1 MADINERDLPE
12 EDDTTEED
20 EQSAAADETE
30 VFVLP
35 PPARHHAVW
44 IMSLNMGSC
53 NGCDQQIMSM
63 LAPRYQLSRRG
74 ITFATSPRHADIIL
88 LTGTLTR
95 RSQEPV
101 KRVLAQVPDPHALI
115 AVGDCALHGGVFA
128 DSPEIIANA
137 ADSLSVNVEIAGNPP
152 TPAQIVLAIEE
163 AARLLDSAEAG
174 ETEEAAEDEAAES
187 EEDEEMASEDE
198 ETEDVEDE
206 GDVEEETDE
215 EDEDTE
221 DELIDEEEGEEEKT

>member
-1 MADINERDLPE
+1 VADINERALPE
-12 EDDTTEED
+12 EDDAPEETED
-20 EQSAAADETE
+20 EALAAETE
-30 VFVLP
+30 AFVLP

-53 NGCDQQIMSM
+53 SGCDQQIQAM

-74 ITFATSPRHADIIL
+74 ITFATSPRHADVIL

-95 RSQEPV
+95 RSLEPV
-101 KRVLAQVPDPHALI
+101 KRILAQVPDPHALI

-137 ADSLSVNVEIAGNPP
+137 ADALAVNVEIAGNPP

-174 ETEEAAEDEAAES
+174 ETAEEAEAE
-187 EEDEEMASEDE
+187 EETTPEDE
-198 ETEDVEDE
+198 ETEDFEDE
-206 GDVEEETDE
+206 DAGDEEELE
-215 EDEDTE
+215 EEAEDEDTE
-221 DELIDEEEGEEEKT
+221 DEMIDEEEGEEEKT